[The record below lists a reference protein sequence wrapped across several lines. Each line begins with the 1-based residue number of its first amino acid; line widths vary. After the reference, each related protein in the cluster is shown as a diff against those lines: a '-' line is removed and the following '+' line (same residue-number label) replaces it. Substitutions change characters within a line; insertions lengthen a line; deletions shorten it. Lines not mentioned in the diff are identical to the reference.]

1 MHNKHIQTSRRKP
14 FKRILPFLAL
24 ALIVGLWLAAQWHHP
39 TAVYATDRAIAG
51 RIIDEQNAPV
61 REAEVALFVNDQ
73 DEPLSEAHTQPDGSY
88 LLLLQDSPQIEKV
101 RIEVERPHFE
111 EFEWEAS
118 QDDLQALIEEGSL
131 VVDDIILKRR
141 LQLGFWIVSITFVGM
156 LVLVA
161 TERLHK
167 TLAALLAI
175 AVIFGVSFVGGTFN
189 SDLFIF
195 DFEQALEH
203 VDFNVIFLLMGM
215 MIVIA
220 IIEET
225 GIFQWLAYRAY
236 KLSGGR
242 AWLLTVILILI
253 TAGSSAL
260 LDNVTTMLLMTPITL
275 QIALAMEIDP
285 LSLLLPEVLASN
297 VGGISTLIGTPTNIL
312 IGSYAGLSFNDFFI
326 NLTPGVLL
334 ALSGLIG
341 YALLY
346 YRKEHKKSG
355 TVSESLLKL
364 LEENARIEDP
374 KRLIKSGVVFGV
386 LLVLF
391 ITGES
396 IHLPPAASAIMG
408 AVAMLI
414 WVNPD
419 IEGMLAVVD
428 WTTLMFFIGLF
439 MVIGAVQEVG
449 LIFLIADWL
458 GQVVAGKLFLALLV
472 VVWSAAILSGVVDN
486 IPFAAAMLP
495 VVNFLTETIPGAN
508 NMMLFYGL
516 SVGAAMGGNS
526 SLIGASAN
534 LVTAGI
540 AERAGYKI
548 TFKKFL
554 FVGFPSM
561 IVTVALALGWLL
573 LHFLI

>member
-1 MHNKHIQTSRRKP
+1 MQKQKSNKTP
-14 FKRILPFLAL
+14 FKRILPFLEL
-24 ALIVGLWLAAQWHHP
+24 ALIVSLWLMAQWQNP
-39 TAVYATDRAIAG
+39 TMVQAADRAIAG
-51 RIIDEQNAPV
+51 RIIDEQGAPV
-61 REAEVALFVNDQ
+61 REAEVALFVNGE
-73 DEPLSEAHTQPDGSY
+73 DEPLSESRTQPDGSY
-88 LLLLQDSPQIEKV
+88 LLLLQDSPPIEDV
-101 RIEVERPHFE
+101 RIEIERAHFE
-111 EFEWEAS
+111 SFQWEAE
-118 QDDLQALIEEGSL
+118 QGDLDALIDGGSL
-131 VVDDIILKRR
+131 VLDDITLTRR
-141 LQLGFWIVSITFVGM
+141 LQLGFWIVSITFLGM
-156 LVLVA
+156 LALVA
-161 TERLHK
+161 TERIHR

-175 AVIFGVSFVGGTFN
+175 AIIFGVSFVGGTFN
-189 SDLFIF
+189 PDLFIF
-195 DFEQALEH
+195 DFDQALEH
-203 VDFNVIFLLMGM
+203 VDFDVIFLLMGM

-225 GIFQWLAYRAY
+225 GIFQWLAYQAY
-236 KLSGGR
+236 RLSGGR
-242 AWLLTVILILI
+242 AWQLTIILILI
-253 TAGSSAL
+253 TAVSSAL

-334 ALSGLIG
+334 ALLGLIG

-346 YRKEHKKSG
+346 YRKEYRKSG
-355 TVSESLLKL
+355 TVSESLLKI
-364 LEENARIEDP
+364 LEENAQIEDP
-374 KRLIKSGVVFGV
+374 RRLFKSGVVFGV
-386 LLVLF
+386 LLFLF
-391 ITGES
+391 IIGES

-419 IEGMLAVVD
+419 IESMLAVVD

-449 LIFLIADWL
+449 LIFLIASGL
-458 GQVVAGKLFLALLV
+458 GEFVAGKLLLALLV
-472 VVWSAAILSGVVDN
+472 VVWSAAILSGIVDN

-495 VVNFLTETIPGAN
+495 VVSFLTETVPGADSLV
-508 NMMLFYGL
+508 LFYGL

-548 TFKKFL
+548 SFKKFL

-561 IVTVALALGWLL
+561 IVSVTLALGWLL
-573 LHFLI
+573 LRFLV